1 VTLTGFWGK
10 AMKQM
15 INTRLI
21 YPQYPQQPVRLARAA
36 A

>member
-1 VTLTGFWGK
+1 
-10 AMKQM
+10 MKQM